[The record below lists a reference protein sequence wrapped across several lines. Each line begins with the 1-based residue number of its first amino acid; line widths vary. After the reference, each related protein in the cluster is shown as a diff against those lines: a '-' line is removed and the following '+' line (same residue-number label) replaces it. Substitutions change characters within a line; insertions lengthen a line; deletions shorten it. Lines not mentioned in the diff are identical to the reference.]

1 MSLDSLPPELLMK
14 LPYFLDSIEDLLTL
28 SSMSRT
34 LYRTCAN
41 PPPKVISQ
49 LAANSGRVFFRPHPH
64 LLIAATAREL
74 ADWAVQSHENRVRLE
89 ESMHGGITTL
99 LELAI
104 DVVGLTMEDIRR
116 LWRFKF
122 NVLNPLDRQLDLAA
136 GPATESPITVCNDPE
151 TTLVSW
157 VIYGELFHHSVELGY
172 TPNDLLVNRPQPLSS
187 ITRYKWFA
195 YCLPDFNCFQVLHL
209 TWDDFMQFM
218 EKCYPVPE
226 NSDDQEDV
234 NQQLSMNI
242 ACMDFLEPRLWE
254 RRIELEESAAYKM
267 IDDPH
272 LRQVFIRC
280 SMHLGFRSLELLVP
294 GGPARLAPDLER
306 LATNLK
312 LVLHSEARGSTEWND
327 VDDLLAA
334 RDAELRKIVQD
345 PWWITGFP
353 QLRTDLG
360 FMLWDGWEGDL
371 DEGPLLEAIANREK
385 PGR

>member
-14 LPYFLDSIEDLLTL
+14 LPYFLHSIEDLITL

-41 PPPKVISQ
+41 PPPKIISQ

-64 LLIAATAREL
+64 LLIAATARGL
-74 ADWAVQSHENRVRLE
+74 ADWAVQSHENRARLE
-89 ESMHGGITTL
+89 ESMHGGVNTL

-136 GPATESPITVCNDPE
+136 GPATGSPITVCNDPE

-172 TPNDLLVNRPQPLSS
+172 TPNDILAHHSRPQPLSS

-195 YCLPDFNCFQVLHL
+195 YCLPDFNCFDTLHL
-209 TWDDFMQFM
+209 TRDDFIQFM

-226 NSDDQEDV
+226 KLEDQEDA
-234 NQQLSMNI
+234 NQQLSMNV
-242 ACMDFLEPRLWE
+242 ACMDFLNPRLWE
-254 RRIELEESAAYKM
+254 RRIELEEYKM
-267 IDDPH
+267 VVDPN
-272 LRQVFIRC
+272 LRQVLIRC

-294 GGPARLAPDLER
+294 GG
-306 LATNLK
+306 ATQ
-312 LVLHSEARGSTEWND
+312 LV
-327 VDDLLAA
+327 
-334 RDAELRKIVQD
+334 
-345 PWWITGFP
+345 
-353 QLRTDLG
+353 
-360 FMLWDGWEGDL
+360 
-371 DEGPLLEAIANREK
+371 
-385 PGR
+385 